1 MEAYAVRKYKERSDP
16 TMVKI
21 TSVTPKSRAERHG
34 ITAGDVLVSI
44 NGRTVTD
51 VLDYRFFLTATEVRL
66 ALTRD
71 GVPFEVTIRKREYDD
86 IGLDFETP
94 LMDKKHSCENKCI
107 FCFIDQLPTGMRET
121 LYFKDD
127 DSRLS
132 FLHGNFITM
141 TNLRD
146 HDIDRIIEMHIS
158 PVNVSVHTT
167 NPELRVKMMHN
178 KRAGLVLDYLPR
190 LAEAGITLCG
200 QLVLCRGINDG
211 DELERSM
218 RDLYA
223 LGDAMESVSIVPA
236 GLTRHRD
243 KLFPLTT
250 YTPEEAAAIIR
261 QVEAFADKCLSE
273 CGSRKFFC
281 ADELYLK
288 AGLPLPAEDYYEGY
302 AQIENGVGMITS
314 LLTEFE
320 EEMNFLDEYLPDY
333 QAPRAVSVCTGTAA
347 YPTVKAMAARLEAQ
361 VEGLTVHVYEIV
373 NHFFGESVTVAGLLT
388 GQDMLAQLT
397 GKELGD
403 QLIIPENTL
412 RADEAM
418 FLDDMTPAE
427 LSEQLGVS
435 IRAGKNNGGE
445 FIREMLGIE

>member
-1 MEAYAVRKYKERSDP
+1 
-16 TMVKI
+16 MVKI
-21 TSVTPKSRAERHG
+21 TSVTPHSRAERHG
-34 ITAGDVLVSI
+34 VLAGDILVSI
-44 NGRTVTD
+44 NGREVTD

-66 ALTRD
+66 VLNRGGEAYEA
-71 GVPFEVTIRKREYDD
+71 VIRKREYDD

-107 FCFIDQLPTGMRET
+107 FCFIDQLPKGMRET

-146 HDIDRIIEMHIS
+146 PDIDCIIEMHIS
-158 PVNVSVHTT
+158 PVNISVHTT

-178 KRAGLVLDYLPR
+178 KRAGQVLDYLPR
-190 LAEAGITLCG
+190 LTKAGITLCG
-200 QLVLCRGINDG
+200 QIVLCRGINDG
-211 DELERSM
+211 EELSRSM
-218 RDLYA
+218 QDLYA

-236 GLTRHRD
+236 GLTKYRD
-243 KLFPLTT
+243 KLYPLTT
-250 YTPEEAAAIIR
+250 YTSEEAAAVIR
-261 QVEAFADKCLSE
+261 QVEAFADKCLTE

-320 EEMNFLDEYLPDY
+320 EEMNFLEEYLPDY
-333 QAPRAVSVCTGTAA
+333 NAPRTVSVCTGVAA
-347 YPTVKAMAARLEAQ
+347 YPTIKAMAARLEAH
-361 VEGLTVHVYEIV
+361 VEGLTVHVYEII
-373 NHFFGESVTVAGLLT
+373 NRFFGESVTVAGLLT
-388 GQDMLAQLT
+388 GKDMYEQLV
-397 GKELGD
+397 GRELGD

-418 FLDDMTPAE
+418 FLDNMTPDE
-427 LSEQLGVS
+427 LSHKLGVS
-435 IRAGKNNGGE
+435 IRPGKNQGGD
-445 FIREMLGIE
+445 FIREILGIE

>member
-1 MEAYAVRKYKERSDP
+1 
-16 TMVKI
+16 MVII
-21 TSVTPKSRAERHG
+21 TGVTPHSRAERHG
-34 ITAGDVLVSI
+34 IRAGDVLISI
-44 NGRTVTD
+44 NGRAVSD

-66 ALTRD
+66 SLTR
-71 GVPFEVTIRKREYDD
+71 GGEPLEVVIRKKEYDD

-107 FCFIDQLPTGMRET
+107 FCFIDQLPKGMRET

-146 HDIDRIIEMHIS
+146 SDIDRIIEMHIS

-200 QLVLCRGINDG
+200 QIVLCRGINDG
-211 DELERSM
+211 AELDRSM
-218 RDLYA
+218 RDLFA

-236 GLTRHRD
+236 GLTKHRD
-243 KLFPLTT
+243 KLYPLTS
-250 YTPEEAAAIIR
+250 YTPEEAAAVIR
-261 QVEAFADKCLSE
+261 QVEAFAEECLAA
-273 CGSRKFFC
+273 CGSRRFFC
-281 ADELYLK
+281 ADELYLR
-288 AGLPLPAEDYYEGY
+288 AGLPLPSEDYYEGY

-314 LLTEFE
+314 LTTEFE
-320 EEMNFLDEYLPDY
+320 EEMNFFEEYLPDY
-333 QAPRAVSVCTGTAA
+333 RAPRTVSVCTGVAA
-347 YPTVKAMAARLEAQ
+347 YPTIKALAARLEAQ
-361 VEGLTVHVYEIV
+361 VEGLTIHVYQIV

-388 GQDMLAQLT
+388 GKDMYEQLAD
-397 GKELGD
+397 KPLGD

-418 FLDDMTPAE
+418 FLDNMTPDE
-427 LSEQLGVS
+427 LSEKLNVP
-435 IRAGKNNGGE
+435 IRPGKNNGAE
-445 FIREMLGIE
+445 FIKEMLGIE

>member
-1 MEAYAVRKYKERSDP
+1 
-16 TMVKI
+16 MVKI
-21 TSVTPKSRAERHG
+21 TSVIPHSRAERHG
-34 ITAGDVLVSI
+34 IIAGDILISI
-44 NGRTVTD
+44 NSREISD
-51 VLDYRFFLTATEVRL
+51 VLDYRFFLTNTKVTL
-66 ALTRD
+66 SLSRD
-71 GVPFEVTIRKREYDD
+71 GVPFEVTIAKREYDD

-94 LMDKKHSCENKCI
+94 LMDKKHSCQNKCI
-107 FCFIDQLPTGMRET
+107 FCFIDQLPKGMRET

-141 TNLRD
+141 TNLHD
-146 HDIDRIIEMHIS
+146 KDIDRIIEMHIS

-333 QAPRAVSVCTGTAA
+333 NSPRTVSVCTGTAA

-361 VEGLTVHVYEIV
+361 VEGLTIHVYEII

-388 GQDMLAQLT
+388 GQDMLTQLA
-397 GKELGD
+397 GRELGD

-435 IRAGKNNGGE
+435 IRMGKNNGAE